1 MVLAQN
7 YNGVILNKIDYKS
20 AGVDIDAGNEA
31 VEKIKDKVSANKN
44 DTTWLLVQDEQKTP
58 IARKI
63 AAIRYSPI

>member
-44 DTTWLLVQDEQKTP
+44 DTT
-58 IARKI
+58 
-63 AAIRYSPI
+63 

>member
-31 VEKIKDKVSANKN
+31 VEKIKDKVSSTFTNN
-44 DTTWLLVQDEQKTP
+44 VLTGLGGFGSL
-58 IARKI
+58 
-63 AAIRYSPI
+63 S